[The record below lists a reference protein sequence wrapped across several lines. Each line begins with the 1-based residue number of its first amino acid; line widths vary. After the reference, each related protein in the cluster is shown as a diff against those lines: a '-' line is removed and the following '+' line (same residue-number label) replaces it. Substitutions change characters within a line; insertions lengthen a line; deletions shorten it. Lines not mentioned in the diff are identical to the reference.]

1 MALDLVNYQ
10 DTVAAAV
17 RLFWQTRMGS
27 GGNRADVV
35 QGRHLDGFVGL
46 ITDLPTANGLDASCV
61 RSKGDVVLPGYFRA
75 TKSWDVIVVHEKSL
89 IAAFEFKSQV
99 GPSFGNNF
107 NNRLEEA
114 LGSATDLWTAFRE
127 EAFGVTPRPFLGYLV
142 LLEDCEASRRPVKVD
157 EPHFPIFPGFRGAS
171 YLERYKLL
179 CEKLV
184 AERVYDSAT
193 LLFSERTAGRNGNFN
208 EYYLH
213 DFVTSFAGHVA
224 AAAS

>member
-1 MALDLVNYQ
+1 MALDLANYQ
-10 DTVAAAV
+10 DKVTAAV

-27 GGNRADVV
+27 GDNRANVV
-35 QGRHLDGFVGL
+35 QGKHLDGFIEL
-46 ITDLPTANGLDASCV
+46 ITDLTTANGLDASCV
-61 RSKGDVVLPGYFRA
+61 RSKGDVILPGYFRA
-75 TKSWDVIVVHEKSL
+75 TKNWDVIVVHEGNL
-89 IAAFEFKSQV
+89 VAAFEFKSQV

-142 LLEDCEASRRPVKVD
+142 LLEDCEASRRPVKAS
-157 EPHFPIFPGFRGAS
+157 EPHFPVFPEFRSAS

-184 AERVYDSAT
+184 TERVYDSAT
-193 LLFSERTAGRNGNFN
+193 LLFSERTAASNGAY
-208 EYYLH
+208 EEHYLH

-224 AAAS
+224 TAAS